1 MKGDPK
7 KVSEASDQLLSD
19 VNAFIERAKLGDVKG
34 MLERGVAVTE
44 QLQRVAEVVTG
55 TGVPK

>member
-7 KVSEASDQLLSD
+7 KVAEASDQLLSD

-34 MLERGVAVTE
+34 MLERVAVTE